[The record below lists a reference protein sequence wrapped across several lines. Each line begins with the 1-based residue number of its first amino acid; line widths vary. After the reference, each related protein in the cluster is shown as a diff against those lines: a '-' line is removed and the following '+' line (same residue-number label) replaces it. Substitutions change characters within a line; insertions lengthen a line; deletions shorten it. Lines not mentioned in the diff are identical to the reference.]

1 MEQTMY
7 DDVFGVD
14 LTDVLTAEDAAE
26 DVGAEDVGASGSES
40 GGAPEEQP
48 GADGA
53 GGDDGRGGEDGG
65 SGSGTPE
72 TFELTYLG
80 EKRTVNRAEMV
91 QLAQK
96 GLNHDR
102 LQEQWNGL
110 KASRD
115 ELQRWRNENQGAV
128 DEITAYLKETGGG
141 KIGDVLDELRVKTLQ
156 QQGLSEDVARER
168 VARQRAERQL
178 QAGQAT
184 QTEAAGRRQR
194 AADDIAA
201 FRKAFPDVT
210 VDAALLGRLKDD
222 LAVTGNLS
230 TAYMRAENRRLAAE
244 LANSQKAAA
253 AAAQN
258 ASNRQ
263 RSAGSQKTSGGEAAQ
278 DDPFLKALFSDD

>member
-1 MEQTMY
+1 MTDTMY
-7 DDVFGVD
+7 DDAFGVD
-14 LTDVLTAEDAAE
+14 LSDVLSGEALADETVAE
-26 DVGAEDVGASGSES
+26 DVGSAGGEGQQEPENAGAEN
-40 GGAPEEQP
+40 
-48 GADGA
+48 A
-53 GGDDGRGGEDGG
+53 GGDDGHTAEG
-65 SGSGTPE
+65 SENGAGTPG

-80 EKRTVNRAEMV
+80 EKRTVNRAEVV

-115 ELQRWRNENQGAV
+115 ELQGWRQANQGAV
-128 DEITAYLKETGGG
+128 DEVTAYLKETGGND
-141 KIGDVLDELRVKTLQ
+141 IGQVLDELRVSQLQ
-156 QQGLSEDVARER
+156 KQGLSEDVARER

-178 QAGQAT
+178 M
-184 QTEAAGRRQR
+184 AGRASQSEAENRRHQ

-201 FRKAFPDVT
+201 FRRAYPNVA

-222 LAVTGNLS
+222 LAATGNLS
-230 TAYMRAENRRLAAE
+230 SAYMRAENRRLAAE
-244 LANSQKAAA
+244 LEASKKAAA

-263 RSAGSQKTSGGEAAQ
+263 RSAGSQKSSGGEAQ
-278 DDPFLKALFSDD
+278 DDQFLNALFSEA

>member
-1 MEQTMY
+1 MY
-7 DDVFGVD
+7 DDAFGVD
-14 LTDVLTAEDAAE
+14 LSDVLSGEALADETVAE
-26 DVGAEDVGASGSES
+26 DVGSAGGEGQQEPENAGAEN
-40 GGAPEEQP
+40 
-48 GADGA
+48 A
-53 GGDDGRGGEDGG
+53 GGDDGHAAEG
-65 SGSGTPE
+65 SENGAGTPE

-80 EKRTVNRAEMV
+80 EKRTVNRAEVV

-115 ELQRWRNENQGAV
+115 ELQGWRQANQGAV
-128 DEITAYLKETGGG
+128 DEVTAYLKETGGND
-141 KIGDVLDELRVKTLQ
+141 IGQVLDELRVSQLQ
-156 QQGLSEDVARER
+156 KQGLSEDVARER

-178 QAGQAT
+178 M
-184 QTEAAGRRQR
+184 AGRASQSEAENRRHQ

-201 FRKAFPDVT
+201 FRRAYPNVA

-222 LAVTGNLS
+222 LAATGNLS
-230 TAYMRAENRRLAAE
+230 SAYMRAENRRLAAE
-244 LANSQKAAA
+244 LEASKKAAA

-263 RSAGSQKTSGGEAAQ
+263 RSAGSQKSSGGEAQ
-278 DDPFLKALFSDD
+278 DDQFLNALFSEA

>member
-1 MEQTMY
+1 MTDTMY
-7 DDVFGVD
+7 DDAFGVD
-14 LTDVLTAEDAAE
+14 LSDVLSGEALADETVAE
-26 DVGAEDVGASGSES
+26 DVGSAGGEGQQEPENAGAEN
-40 GGAPEEQP
+40 
-48 GADGA
+48 A
-53 GGDDGRGGEDGG
+53 GGDDGHAAEG
-65 SGSGTPE
+65 SENGAGTPE

-80 EKRTVNRAEMV
+80 EKRTVNRAEVV

-115 ELQRWRNENQGAV
+115 ELQGWRQANQGAV
-128 DEITAYLKETGGG
+128 DEVTAYLKETGGND
-141 KIGDVLDELRVKTLQ
+141 IGQVLDELRVSQLQ
-156 QQGLSEDVARER
+156 KQGLSEDVARER

-178 QAGQAT
+178 M
-184 QTEAAGRRQR
+184 AGRASQSEAENRRHQ

-201 FRKAFPDVT
+201 FRRAYPNVA

-222 LAVTGNLS
+222 LAATGNLS
-230 TAYMRAENRRLAAE
+230 SAYMRAENRRLAAE
-244 LANSQKAAA
+244 LEASKKAAA

-263 RSAGSQKTSGGEAAQ
+263 RSAGSQKSSGGEAQ
-278 DDPFLKALFSDD
+278 DDPFLKALFSEV

>member
-1 MEQTMY
+1 MTDTMY
-7 DDVFGVD
+7 DDAFGVD
-14 LTDVLTAEDAAE
+14 LSDVLSGEALADETVAE
-26 DVGAEDVGASGSES
+26 DVGSAGGEGQQEPENAGAEN
-40 GGAPEEQP
+40 
-48 GADGA
+48 A
-53 GGDDGRGGEDGG
+53 GGDDGHAAEG
-65 SGSGTPE
+65 SENGAGTPE

-80 EKRTVNRAEMV
+80 EKRTVNRAEVV

-115 ELQRWRNENQGAV
+115 ELQGWRQANQGAV
-128 DEITAYLKETGGG
+128 DEVTAYLKETGGND
-141 KIGDVLDELRVKTLQ
+141 IGQVLDELRVSQLQ
-156 QQGLSEDVARER
+156 KQGLSEDVARER

-178 QAGQAT
+178 M
-184 QTEAAGRRQR
+184 AGRASQSEAENRRHQ

-201 FRKAFPDVT
+201 FRRAYPNVA

-222 LAVTGNLS
+222 LAATGNLS
-230 TAYMRAENRRLAAE
+230 SAYMRAENRRLAAE
-244 LANSQKAAA
+244 LEASKKAAA

-263 RSAGSQKTSGGEAAQ
+263 RSAGSQKSSGGEAQ
-278 DDPFLKALFSDD
+278 DDQFLNALFSEA

>member
-1 MEQTMY
+1 MTDTMY
-7 DDVFGVD
+7 DDAFGVD
-14 LTDVLTAEDAAE
+14 LSDVLSGESSADES
-26 DVGAEDVGASGSES
+26 GAEDVGSAGSES
-40 GGAPEEQP
+40 QQKPGEAGAET
-48 GADGA
+48 
-53 GGDDGRGGEDGG
+53 GGDDGHAGDGGENGA
-65 SGSGTPE
+65 GTPE

-80 EKRTVNRAEMV
+80 EKRTVNRAEVV

-115 ELQRWRNENQGAV
+115 ELQGWRQANQGAI
-128 DEITAYLKETGGG
+128 DEVTAYLKETGGND
-141 KIGDVLDELRVKTLQ
+141 IGQVLDELRVSQMQK
-156 QQGLSEDVARER
+156 QGLSEDVARER

-178 QAGQAT
+178 MAGKASQSQAAD
-184 QTEAAGRRQR
+184 RRQK

-201 FRKAFPDVT
+201 FRRAYPDVA

-222 LAVTGNLS
+222 LAATGNLAS
-230 TAYMRAENRRLAAE
+230 AYMRAENRRLVAE
-244 LANSQKAAA
+244 LEASKKAAA

-263 RSAGSQKTSGGEAAQ
+263 RSAGSQKSSGGEVQ
-278 DDPFLKALFSDD
+278 DDPFLSALFSEV